1 MSGLKHRDLEQLDAA
16 VVEMLSNHD
25 SGIGPLVEPVRSAVE
40 AIVTR
45 AVNEALTEAA
55 DAIEARFDA
64 ATSTYPH
71 DPFCLDEASTTTTE
85 AERNGWLSG
94 LRSAMA
100 LVRAR
105 TN

>member
-1 MSGLKHRDLEQLDAA
+1 VSGLTDAEREALARCVWGAGSKTRSPLLPLLLDE
-16 VVEMLSNHD
+16 VD
-25 SGIGPLVEPVRSAVE
+25 R
-40 AIVTR
+40 IVAR
-45 AVNEALTEAA
+45 AVSEALTEAA

-64 ATSTYPH
+64 ATSTDPH